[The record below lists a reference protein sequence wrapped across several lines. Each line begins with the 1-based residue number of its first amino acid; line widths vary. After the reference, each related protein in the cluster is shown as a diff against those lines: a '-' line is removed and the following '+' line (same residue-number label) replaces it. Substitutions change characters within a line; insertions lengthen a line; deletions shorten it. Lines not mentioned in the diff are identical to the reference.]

1 MQRVFRQCVVT
12 STRQQ
17 VHHLKY
23 DTALTCKARTY
34 DRTFGAERRAAVHVV
49 QCLQTQADMPI
60 NKEHGGTVMT
70 DQLYGYLLSHT
81 YEHEVPYSNAPFP
94 ACRLIPAI

>member
-1 MQRVFRQCVVT
+1 MQRVIHQCVIT
-12 STRQQ
+12 STRQH
-17 VHHLKY
+17 VHHFKY
-23 DTALTCKARTY
+23 DTALTRKARTY
-34 DRTFGAERRAAVHVV
+34 DRTFGGEHRAAVHVV
-49 QCLQTQADMPI
+49 QCLQTQAETPI

-81 YEHEVPYSNAPFP
+81 QEHEVPYNNVLSP